1 MMAQGRPS
9 EAEKLRAQIAV
20 LSEFGKHAL
29 KTQDLQELLQR
40 ATEIIAQAL
49 DIELVKVL
57 ELLPDGSE
65 VLVRAGV
72 GWNPGVVGHATFGAN
87 QLSPAGF
94 AMQTDKP
101 VISYLSNEERFDI
114 PELLREHGVLS
125 MVNVV
130 IRGDFGPWG
139 VLEVD
144 SREVQDFDE
153 DDISFLQNYANQ
165 LASAVERLNAHQK
178 LTRSLEERDMLMHE
192 LQHRVRNML
201 GNISV
206 LAKRTVQSSDNF
218 GDFLASF
225 DERLRALARSQD
237 MLLKRPNEYI
247 KLREVLSQ
255 ELEAHG
261 FGVGQ
266 SVSAVGPDISLPPA
280 VSQAL
285 AMAFHE
291 LTTNAIK
298 YGALKEGSGK
308 LDVVWRIEAPGGE
321 KDLLIR
327 WRETGVRINHPS
339 SREGYGS
346 EVIRSII
353 PYMIAGT
360 SQLEFHSDGVECNI
374 RLPAPSIRDR

>member
-1 MMAQGRPS
+1 MAHGTLS
-9 EAEKLRAQIAV
+9 ETQKLRAQIAV

-40 ATEIIAQAL
+40 ATEIISQAI
-49 DIELVKVL
+49 DMDLVKVL
-57 ELLPDGSE
+57 ELLPDGN

-94 AMQTDKP
+94 AMQTDTP
-101 VISYLSNEERFDI
+101 VISYLSDEERFEI
-114 PELLREHGVLS
+114 PKLLREHGVRS

-144 SREVQDFDE
+144 SREIQDFDE
-153 DDISFLQNYANQ
+153 DDISFLQNYANL

-201 GNISV
+201 ANISV
-206 LAKRTVQSSDNF
+206 LAKRTGQGSDSF
-218 GDFLASF
+218 GDFFASF
-225 DERLRALARSQD
+225 DERLSALARTQN
-237 MLLKRPNEYI
+237 MLLKGPDEHIR
-247 KLREVLSQ
+247 LREILNQ

-261 FGVGQ
+261 IDVGD
-266 SVSAVGPDISLPPA
+266 SVSAVGPDIPLPPA

-291 LTTNAIK
+291 LTTNSIK
-298 YGALKEGSGK
+298 YGALNGGQGT
-308 LDVVWRIEAPGGE
+308 LNVVWRIEASGEE
-321 KDLLIR
+321 KDLLIS
-327 WRETGVRINHPS
+327 WRETGVRIDHPP

-346 EVIRSII
+346 EII
-353 PYMIAGT
+353 KSALPYMISGT

-374 RLPAPSIRDR
+374 RLPAPGF

>member
-1 MMAQGRPS
+1 MVQGIPS

-40 ATEIIAQAL
+40 ATEIISVAL

-57 ELLPDGSE
+57 ELLPDGKN

-94 AMQTDKP
+94 AMQTEKP
-101 VISYLSNEERFDI
+101 VISYLSNEKRFEI

-144 SREVQDFDE
+144 SREIHDFDE
-153 DDISFLQNYANQ
+153 DDISFLQNYANL

-178 LTRSLEERDMLMHE
+178 LTRSLDERGMLMHE
-192 LQHRVRNML
+192 LQHRVRNL
-201 GNISV
+201 LANISV
-206 LAKRTVQSSDNF
+206 LAKRTASSSDSV
-218 GDFLASF
+218 GDFLTSF
-225 DERLRALARSQD
+225 DERLGALARTQD
-237 MLLKRPNEYI
+237 MLLKGSDKYI
-247 KLREVLSQ
+247 RLGEVLSQ
-255 ELEAHG
+255 ELKAHG
-261 FGVGQ
+261 FDGGQ
-266 SVSAVGPDISLPPA
+266 SVSAAGPDISLPPA

-298 YGALKEGSGK
+298 YGALKGGPGK
-308 LDVVWRIEAPGGE
+308 IDVVWRIESSGE
-321 KDLLIR
+321 GQDLVIC
-327 WRETGVRINHPS
+327 WRETGVHIDQPPS
-339 SREGYGS
+339 RQGYGS
-346 EVIRSII
+346 EVITSAV
-353 PYMIAGT
+353 PYMIKGT
-360 SQLEFHSDGVECNI
+360 SQLEFHSNGVECNI
-374 RLPAPSIRDR
+374 RLPASQ